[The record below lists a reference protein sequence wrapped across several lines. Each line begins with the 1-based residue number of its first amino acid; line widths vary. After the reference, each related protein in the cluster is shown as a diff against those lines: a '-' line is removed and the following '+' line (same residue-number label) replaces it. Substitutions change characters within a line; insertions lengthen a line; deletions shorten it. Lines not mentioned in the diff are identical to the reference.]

1 MVYSF
6 FKLALEEYLSQHPSE
21 KDNEKCYKALMAI
34 SIELVL
40 FANNSSM
47 MFEDVEK
54 EINIQPFEL
63 WKACDFFL
71 KFDKAMPASLK
82 IHLLDI

>member
-1 MVYSF
+1 
-6 FKLALEEYLSQHPSE
+6 
-21 KDNEKCYKALMAI
+21 
-34 SIELVL
+34 
-40 FANNSSM
+40 

-54 EINIQPFEL
+54 EMNIEPFEL